1 MFALVS
7 VCVGSRMFQF
17 FPQQCRRTEIE
28 QQHSSGSDALL
39 CVLGQKTHACTLVRL
54 YHSCHGDEIRQLADS
69 RELLEQFF
77 TGLPNSETEG
87 EKSPAVTSGADRG
100 RQRAVLWTRSN
111 LITDARVLRT
121 KRFADPLCYYGNNG
135 TRWKWSSEPDSVG
148 FVCVECE
155 TVFSFFFHEGS
166 STNRRQRGEARHR
179 EKLFPVW
186 EHKHKQTVCTMFLVL
201 SLCPRV
207 SVCVCVRW
215 HFLKGCSNLKSCGN
229 NGTLKLIE
237 TQGKE
242 GKTVQ
247 KQLDWVSLTFILL
260 LLIY

>member
-1 MFALVS
+1 MVS

-155 TVFSFFFHEGS
+155 TVFSFFFMKAPVQTEDKEVKPDIGRS
-166 STNRRQRGEARHR
+166 CFLFENTNIIWQCAPCSLSFLCAR
-179 EKLFPVW
+179 
-186 EHKHKQTVCTMFLVL
+186 VC
-201 SLCPRV
+201 LC
-207 SVCVCVRW
+207 VCVCVRW

-247 KQLDWVSLTFILL
+247 KQLDWVSLTFRLL

>member
-17 FPQQCRRTEIE
+17 FPQQCRRTRE

-100 RQRAVLWTRSN
+100 RQRAVL
-111 LITDARVLRT
+111 
-121 KRFADPLCYYGNNG
+121 
-135 TRWKWSSEPDSVG
+135 
-148 FVCVECE
+148 
-155 TVFSFFFHEGS
+155 
-166 STNRRQRGEARHR
+166 
-179 EKLFPVW
+179 
-186 EHKHKQTVCTMFLVL
+186 
-201 SLCPRV
+201 
-207 SVCVCVRW
+207 
-215 HFLKGCSNLKSCGN
+215 
-229 NGTLKLIE
+229 
-237 TQGKE
+237 
-242 GKTVQ
+242 
-247 KQLDWVSLTFILL
+247 
-260 LLIY
+260 

>member
-100 RQRAVLWTRSN
+100 RQRAVL
-111 LITDARVLRT
+111 
-121 KRFADPLCYYGNNG
+121 
-135 TRWKWSSEPDSVG
+135 
-148 FVCVECE
+148 
-155 TVFSFFFHEGS
+155 
-166 STNRRQRGEARHR
+166 
-179 EKLFPVW
+179 
-186 EHKHKQTVCTMFLVL
+186 
-201 SLCPRV
+201 
-207 SVCVCVRW
+207 
-215 HFLKGCSNLKSCGN
+215 
-229 NGTLKLIE
+229 
-237 TQGKE
+237 
-242 GKTVQ
+242 
-247 KQLDWVSLTFILL
+247 
-260 LLIY
+260 